1 MLKAYKYRMYPNS
14 TQRLALAKTFGC
26 VRYIYNKGIETKTK
40 AYETKGKTLSCFDL
54 CNGMLKQEKAE
65 NIWLKEVYSQTL
77 QMSLRNLDNAFTR
90 FFRKNSGFPNF
101 KKKSNRQSC
110 QYPQNVK
117 VNWDNSTVFLP
128 KIGDVKVIL
137 SRKFEGKIG
146 TCTVSQDATGKYF
159 ISILVDD
166 RKKPVKLKKIKD
178 ATTIG
183 IDLGLKDFAIL
194 SSGEKVAN
202 PRNLRNEMQRL
213 KVLQSRASKKKK
225 KSNNR
230 KKAFLK
236 VAKLYSIITN
246 KRNDFL
252 HKFTHKLT
260 HNNQVDT
267 ICVEDLNVSGMMK
280 NHKLAQAIADVS
292 WSKAIDYLKY
302 KCEWYG
308 KNLIQIGRFEASSKT
323 CSVCGSVKKDL
334 TLKDREWTCQD
345 CGTKHDRDINASIN
359 IKKFGL
365 MKAKARLEEPV
376 EPVESPSC

>member
-1 MLKAYKYRMYPNS
+1 LSRN
-14 TQRLALAKTFGC
+14 C
-26 VRYIYNKGIETKTK
+26 
-40 AYETKGKTLSCFDL
+40 KTLSCFDL
-54 CNGMLKQEKAE
+54 CNGMLKQEKAK
-65 NIWLKEVYSQTL
+65 NVWLKEAYSQTL

-90 FFRKNSGFPNF
+90 FFKTKGGFPNF

-117 VNWDNSTVFLP
+117 VNQDNETVFLP
-128 KIGDVKVIL
+128 KMGNVKIAL

-166 RKKPVKLKKIKD
+166 GKKPAKLKKVKD
-178 ATTIG
+178 STTIG

-194 SSGEKVAN
+194 SSGEKVSN

-225 KSNNR
+225 GSQNR
-230 KKAFLK
+230 KKANLK

-260 HNNQVDT
+260 HNNQVDS

-280 NHKLAQAIADVS
+280 NHKLAQTIADVS
-292 WSKAIDYLKY
+292 WSKAIEYLKY

-323 CSVCGSVKKDL
+323 CSICGGVKKDL
-334 TLKDREWTCQD
+334 TLKDREWTCQA
-345 CGTKHDRDINASIN
+345 CGTKHNRDINASIN

-365 MKAKARLEEPV
+365 MKAKARLEEPT
-376 EPVESPSC
+376 EPVESLCCKAGL